1 MECAGLSYYRS
12 ISAWAP
18 GGTLGDS
25 EKLLSPTNS
34 DHSHPV
40 MGMSLRR
47 NRCERRLRAVDFT
60 IPSTELSSSTLV
72 FGRTREVM
80 SRPALNFL
88 RPYLRGSRTPRPEHA
103 RAYLAL
109 QKRFTQSV
117 AADAYTGPYDVE
129 KQKRL
134 DHLAKVKPLADYHP
148 RLVHASAVHN
158 LSIRDFN
165 AKYHGIQE
173 TQTDV
178 VSVLGRVRS
187 VRLLGSKLMFLDIER
202 DTQRLQ
208 VMVELKKLAPRDDLD
223 ESFRGFKK
231 VARLGDWVS
240 IRGNPT
246 KTSTGQLSVLALDV
260 PQVLAPCLHH
270 LPEKI
275 DDAETL
281 ARRPH
286 IHALTSDEPGD
297 VLRLRA
303 LIYDYVRTYFIQ
315 SGFLE
320 VETPTFDVNA
330 GGAIARPF
338 ETVANELSN
347 TPIRLRIAPELNLK
361 RLIIGGQ
368 DKIFEIG
375 RVFRN
380 EGVDNTHNPEFS
392 TCEFYEVGA
401 TLPTVIA
408 RTEQLVHGLHTA
420 IESLRSTYFLTLAA
434 PEGIDFTQ
442 PFAQLPFI
450 PTIEKACGRTLPDL
464 SSQDASKELLHMFT
478 ELHLATPPN
487 PTLPRLLDTLAE
499 TYIEPLC
506 KNPTF
511 ITQHPEALSPL
522 SKSYVDEATRQRVA
536 SRVELFIQGREYVNA
551 YEEENSPFEQRR
563 KFMQQ
568 LDFHTEGGAVIDES
582 YLEALEWGMPPTGGW
597 GCGLD
602 RLVMLF
608 ASKKR
613 IADVLPFGTLRNVV
627 GISKTR

>member
-1 MECAGLSYYRS
+1 
-12 ISAWAP
+12 
-18 GGTLGDS
+18 
-25 EKLLSPTNS
+25 
-34 DHSHPV
+34 
-40 MGMSLRR
+40 
-47 NRCERRLRAVDFT
+47 
-60 IPSTELSSSTLV
+60 
-72 FGRTREVM
+72 M
-80 SRPALNFL
+80 SRPVLNFL
-88 RPYLRGSRTPRPEHA
+88 RPYLHQASRSVKPEYA
-103 RAYLAL
+103 RAYLAV
-109 QKRFTQSV
+109 QRRFAQSL
-117 AADAYTGPYDVE
+117 AADTYTGPHDVE

-134 DHLAKVKPLADYHP
+134 EHLGKVKPLGDYHP
-148 RLVHASAVHN
+148 RLVHSADAQN

-165 AKYHGIQE
+165 AKYDGVQE
-173 TQTDV
+173 TKEDL
-178 VSVLGRVRS
+178 VSVFGRVRS

-208 VMVELKKLAPRDDLD
+208 VMVELKKLTPQDNLD
-223 ESFRGFKK
+223 ENYKSFKK
-231 VARLGDWVS
+231 VARIGDWVS
-240 IRGNPT
+240 IKGNPT

-260 PQVLAPCLHH
+260 PQILAPCLHH
-270 LPEKI
+270 LPERI

-320 VETPTFDVNA
+320 VETPMFDVNA

-338 ETVANELSN
+338 ETVANEVSN
-347 TPIRLRIAPELNLK
+347 TPVRLRIAPELNLK
-361 RLIIGGQ
+361 RLIVGGQ

-375 RVFRN
+375 RAFRN

-401 TLPTVIA
+401 TLPTVVA

-420 IESLRSTYFLTLAA
+420 IESLRPTYFPTLAA
-434 PEGIDFTQ
+434 PEDIDFAQ

-450 PTIEKACGRTLPDL
+450 PTIEQACGRKLPDL
-464 SSQDASKELLHMFT
+464 LSPNASKELLQLFDDL
-478 ELHLATPPN
+478 ELTAPPN

-499 TYIEPLC
+499 IYIEPLC

-522 SKSYVDEATRQRVA
+522 SKSYLDEATGQRVA
-536 SRVELFIQGREYVNA
+536 SRVEMFIHGREYVNA

-568 LDFHTEGGAVIDES
+568 RDFHPEGEGAIDES

-627 GISKTR
+627 SISKTK

>member
-1 MECAGLSYYRS
+1 
-12 ISAWAP
+12 
-18 GGTLGDS
+18 
-25 EKLLSPTNS
+25 
-34 DHSHPV
+34 
-40 MGMSLRR
+40 MS
-47 NRCERRLRAVDFT
+47 RAV
-60 IPSTELSSSTLV
+60 LS
-72 FGRTREVM
+72 
-80 SRPALNFL
+80 FL
-88 RPYLRGSRTPRPEHA
+88 RPYLHQASRSVKSEHA
-103 RAYLAL
+103 RAYLAI
-109 QKRFTQSV
+109 QRRFAQSL
-117 AADAYTGPYDVE
+117 AADAYTGPHDVE

-134 DHLAKVKPLADYHP
+134 EQLGKVKPLGDYHP
-148 RLVHASAVHN
+148 RLVHSADAQN

-165 AKYHGIQE
+165 AKYNGIQE
-173 TQTDV
+173 TREDL
-178 VSVLGRVRS
+178 VSVFGRVRS

-208 VMVELKKLAPRDDLD
+208 VMVELKKLTPRNDLD
-223 ESFRGFKK
+223 ENFKSFKK
-231 VARLGDWVS
+231 VARIGDWVS
-240 IRGNPT
+240 IKGNPT

-260 PQVLAPCLHH
+260 PQILAPCLHH
-270 LPEKI
+270 LPERI

-320 VETPTFDVNA
+320 VETPMFDVNA

-338 ETVANELSN
+338 ETVANEVSN
-347 TPIRLRIAPELNLK
+347 APVRLRIAPELNLK
-361 RLIIGGQ
+361 RLIVGGQ

-375 RVFRN
+375 RAFRN

-401 TLPTVIA
+401 TLPTVVA

-420 IESLRSTYFLTLAA
+420 IESLRPTYFPTLAA
-434 PEGIDFTQ
+434 PEDIDFAQ

-450 PTIEKACGRTLPDL
+450 PTIEQACSRKLPDL
-464 SSQDASKELLHMFT
+464 LSPNASKELLQLFDDL
-478 ELHLATPPN
+478 ELTVPPN

-499 TYIEPLC
+499 IYIEPLC

-522 SKSYVDEATRQRVA
+522 SKSYLDEATGQRVA
-536 SRVELFIQGREYVNA
+536 SRVEMFIHGREYVNA

-568 LDFHTEGGAVIDES
+568 RDFHPEGEGAIDES

-627 GISKTR
+627 SISKTK

>member
-1 MECAGLSYYRS
+1 
-12 ISAWAP
+12 
-18 GGTLGDS
+18 
-25 EKLLSPTNS
+25 
-34 DHSHPV
+34 
-40 MGMSLRR
+40 
-47 NRCERRLRAVDFT
+47 
-60 IPSTELSSSTLV
+60 
-72 FGRTREVM
+72 M
-80 SRPALNFL
+80 SRTSLGFL
-88 RPYLRGSRTPRPEHA
+88 RPYLYRASAPSKSEYA
-103 RAYLAL
+103 RAYASI
-109 QKRFTQSV
+109 QRRFAQTV
-117 AADAYTGPYDVE
+117 AVENFTGPHHVE

-134 DHLAKVKPLADYHP
+134 EQLKRAKPLGDYHP
-148 RLVHASAVHN
+148 RLVYPAGAQS
-158 LSIRDFN
+158 LSLRDFN
-165 AKYHGIQE
+165 AKYESIQE
-173 TQTDV
+173 TRPDV
-178 VSVLGRVRS
+178 VSVFGRVRS

-208 VMVELKKLAPRDDLD
+208 VMVELKRLTAQDGLEENFK
-223 ESFRGFKK
+223 SFKK
-231 VARLGDWVS
+231 VARIGDWVS
-240 IRGNPT
+240 IKGNPT
-246 KTSTGQLSVLALDV
+246 RTSTGQLSVLAAEV

-286 IHALTSDEPGD
+286 IHSLTSDEPSD
-297 VLRLRA
+297 ILRLRA
-303 LIYDYVRTYFIQ
+303 LIYDYIRTYFIQ

-320 VETPTFDVNA
+320 VETPFFDVNA

-338 ETVANELSN
+338 ETIANELSDMS
-347 TPIRLRIAPELNLK
+347 IRLRIAPELNLK

-368 DKIFEIG
+368 DRIFEIG
-375 RVFRN
+375 RSFRN

-401 TLPTVIA
+401 TLLSVIA
-408 RTEQLVHGLHTA
+408 RTEQLLHGLHTA
-420 IESLRSTYFLTLAA
+420 IESLRSNYFPSLAA
-434 PEGIDFTQ
+434 PEGIDFSA

-450 PTIEKACGRTLPDL
+450 PTIEKASGRKLPDL
-464 SSQDASKELLHMFT
+464 SSLSAFEEVLEMFKD
-478 ELHLATPPN
+478 LGIAIPPN

-499 TYIEPLC
+499 HYIEPLC
-506 KNPTF
+506 HNPTF
-511 ITQHPEALSPL
+511 ITHHPEALSPL
-522 SKSYVDEATRQRVA
+522 SKSFIDPTTNQRVA
-536 SRVELFIQGREYVNA
+536 SRVELFINSREYVNA

-568 LDFHTEGGAVIDES
+568 LEFHPEGEGTIDES

-627 GISKTR
+627 SIAKHK

>member
-1 MECAGLSYYRS
+1 
-12 ISAWAP
+12 
-18 GGTLGDS
+18 
-25 EKLLSPTNS
+25 
-34 DHSHPV
+34 
-40 MGMSLRR
+40 
-47 NRCERRLRAVDFT
+47 
-60 IPSTELSSSTLV
+60 
-72 FGRTREVM
+72 
-80 SRPALNFL
+80 
-88 RPYLRGSRTPRPEHA
+88 
-103 RAYLAL
+103 
-109 QKRFTQSV
+109 
-117 AADAYTGPYDVE
+117 
-129 KQKRL
+129 
-134 DHLAKVKPLADYHP
+134 
-148 RLVHASAVHN
+148 
-158 LSIRDFN
+158 
-165 AKYHGIQE
+165 
-173 TQTDV
+173 
-178 VSVLGRVRS
+178 
-187 VRLLGSKLMFLDIER
+187 MFLDIER

-208 VMVELKKLAPRDDLD
+208 VMVELKKLAPQNGLD
-223 ESFRGFKK
+223 ENFKGFKK
-231 VARLGDWVS
+231 VARVGDWVS
-240 IRGNPT
+240 VNGNPT
-246 KTSTGQLSVLALDV
+246 KTSSGQLSILALDL
-260 PQVLAPCLHH
+260 PQILAPCLHH
-270 LPEKI
+270 LPERV

-320 VETPTFDVNA
+320 VETPMFDVNA

-361 RLIIGGQ
+361 RLIVGGQ

-401 TLPTVIA
+401 NLPTVVA

-420 IESLRSTYFLTLAA
+420 IESLRSTYFPTLAA
-434 PEGIDFTQ
+434 PEDVDFTQ

-450 PTIEKACGRTLPDL
+450 PTIEQACGRQLPDL
-464 SSQDASKELLHMFT
+464 SSSNASNKLLQLFAELDLVI
-478 ELHLATPPN
+478 PPN
-487 PTLPRLLDTLAE
+487 PTLPRLLDALAE

-511 ITQHPEALSPL
+511 ITHHPEALSPL
-522 SKSYVDEATRQRVA
+522 SKSHVDKVTGQRIA
-536 SRVELFIQGREYVNA
+536 SRVELFIHGREYVNA

-563 KFMQQ
+563 KFIQQ
-568 LDFHTEGGAVIDES
+568 RDFHPEGEGAIDES
-582 YLEALEWGMPPTGGW
+582 YLEVLEWGMPPTGGW

-627 GISKTR
+627 SIAKTK